1 MILISSSETLGRY
14 RVVMEQRISLITLG
28 VADLS
33 RSRTFYED
41 GLGFV
46 RSNAHE
52 EVAFYQLA
60 GFVLALWSRSAL
72 AADAGLPDGD
82 GRGFGGFTL
91 AHNVTSPTEVDAVLS
106 QAEHAGARIL
116 KPGTPT
122 AWGGYSGYFADPD
135 EHLWEVAHNPS
146 WVLHPDGRTTVS

>member
-1 MILISSSETLGRY
+1 MPSVHSLGRY
-14 RVVMEQRISLITLG
+14 
-28 VADLS
+28 S
-33 RSRTFYED
+33 RDEPK
-41 GLGFV
+41 
-46 RSNAHE
+46 
-52 EVAFYQLA
+52 
-60 GFVLALWSRSAL
+60 
-72 AADAGLPDGD
+72 PDPNLD
-82 GRGFGGFTL
+82 ES
-91 AHNVTSPTEVDAVLS
+91 VAVLS

>member
-1 MILISSSETLGRY
+1 MVALGPR
-14 RVVMEQRISLITLG
+14 RGR
-28 VADLS
+28 
-33 RSRTFYED
+33 RSP
-41 GLGFV
+41 
-46 RSNAHE
+46 N
-52 EVAFYQLA
+52 
-60 GFVLALWSRSAL
+60 
-72 AADAGLPDGD
+72 GD
-82 GRGFGGFTL
+82 GRGFGGFAL
-91 AHNVTSPTEVDAVLS
+91 AHNVTSPTEVDAVPS